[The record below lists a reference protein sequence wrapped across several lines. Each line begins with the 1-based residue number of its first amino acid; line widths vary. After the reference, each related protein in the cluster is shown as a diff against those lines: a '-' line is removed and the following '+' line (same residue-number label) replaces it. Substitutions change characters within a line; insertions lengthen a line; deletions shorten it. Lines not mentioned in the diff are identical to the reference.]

1 MHERIFELL
10 EQNMKALYDETSS
23 WDPWLK
29 RDELLHPK
37 SRFLLAFEDHENT
50 LTFQRV
56 AQRRSG
62 RFCEKPQTQHTLQGF
77 VMWRFDTDDTVPED
91 PYSLQG
97 ESDVEVAY
105 WYVEMLEMMIQK
117 ADSLLIVTR
126 CKWHV
131 NGKVAM

>member
-1 MHERIFELL
+1 M
-10 EQNMKALYDETSS
+10 
-23 WDPWLK
+23 
-29 RDELLHPK
+29 
-37 SRFLLAFEDHENT
+37 
-50 LTFQRV
+50 
-56 AQRRSG
+56 
-62 RFCEKPQTQHTLQGF
+62 LQGF

-105 WYVEMLEMMIQK
+105 WYVGMLEMMIQK